1 MFWHSLCK
9 HRDVTINLNTI
20 AFTTWDKNMKN
31 IFKLALGAI
40 LALSMGVAQANTLNG
55 NLGIVGLGTV
65 NIDETLGTMT
75 FDPNYFFTVVGTGD
89 LTVFNSALALG
100 TIQDATTGAPV
111 NNFLSVTDG
120 AGSSFT
126 FDLVSLSLSAGNALA
141 TGTSTFTDAGGAVST
156 NSSMVFS
163 LTTQIANSWSAGVPE
178 PTTLAMFGLG
188 LIGLGFAKR
197 KKA

>member
-1 MFWHSLCK
+1 
-9 HRDVTINLNTI
+9 
-20 AFTTWDKNMKN
+20 MKN
-31 IFKLALGAI
+31 IFKFALGTI
-40 LALSMGVAQANTLNG
+40 LALSMGVAQAHTLNG
-55 NLGIVGLGTV
+55 TLGIVGLGTV

-89 LTVFNSALALG
+89 LDVFNSSLALG
-100 TIQDATTGAPV
+100 TIQDATTGAPLAG
-111 NNFLSVTDG
+111 FLSVSDG
-120 AGSSFT
+120 AGNSFT
-126 FDLVSLSLSAGNALA
+126 FDLVSLSLSGGTASGTGN
-141 TGTSTFTDAGGAVST
+141 STFTDAYGAVHT
-156 NSSMVFS
+156 SSSLVFS